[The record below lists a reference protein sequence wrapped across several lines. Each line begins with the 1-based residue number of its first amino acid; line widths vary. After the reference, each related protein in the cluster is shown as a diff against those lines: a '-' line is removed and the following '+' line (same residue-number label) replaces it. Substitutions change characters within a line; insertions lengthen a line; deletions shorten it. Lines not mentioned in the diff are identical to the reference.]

1 MKMTPEEIDVFK
13 NLSESELGVFLVA
26 YMKRVQDYAYDS
38 RNWDKDMTPA
48 AAKLA
53 ANLLQQ
59 HFIEKIR
66 PQHNSPTILNQ
77 HE

>member
-1 MKMTPEEIDVFK
+1 MKLTPQEIDTFK
-13 NLSESELGVFLVA
+13 NLSETELGTFLVS
-26 YMKRVQDYAYDS
+26 YMKRVQDHAYDS

-53 ANLLQQ
+53 AGLIQQ
-59 HFIEKIR
+59 HIIDKIR
-66 PQHNSPTILNQ
+66 PQRSSQNNLNP